1 MVAGGD
7 SAAAVRPPDA
17 GSRQPRVWENRKVQ
31 YKREERDKREKVHT
45 YLNISFQNRVAHV
58 TFVQWESA
66 FSTSSSLKNKTV
78 KYIDKQKHNDVG
90 SVSMSSDLRGG
101 AGGAAGVNEYVH
113 TTYNNVCTQVR
124 TTVYGRGRG
133 RWASDGVRVTR
144 QTL

>member
-31 YKREERDKREKVHT
+31 YKREERDKREKVLRVHT

-58 TFVQWESA
+58 TFVQWEST

-78 KYIDKQKHNDVG
+78 KYIDKQKHNDA
-90 SVSMSSDLRGG
+90 SQSSEVS
-101 AGGAAGVNEYVH
+101 A
-113 TTYNNVCTQVR
+113 
-124 TTVYGRGRG
+124 
-133 RWASDGVRVTR
+133 
-144 QTL
+144 